1 MGCGSHSVRN
11 DTFGLPLST
20 VSPSSVDPQHSRCYN
35 PVDSTSRSLRCGWA
49 KDVIQLSERPIVLAG
64 DPVLRAKSK
73 KVSSFGPSVQA
84 LVQDM
89 LDSMRAANG
98 LGLAAPQI
106 GVPLRVIVI
115 EMLPETDQEGNEI
128 QPAQLYVYCNPE
140 IIRASG
146 EEEDQEGCL
155 SVPGYVGEIKRATV
169 ITVKGRDASG
179 RKIRTKANGLLARAF
194 QHEIDHLDG
203 ILFVNRVESPDKLHR
218 IEPDEEGSEPTAI

>member
-1 MGCGSHSVRN
+1 M
-11 DTFGLPLST
+11 
-20 VSPSSVDPQHSRCYN
+20 
-35 PVDSTSRSLRCGWA
+35 
-49 KDVIQLSERPIVLAG
+49 
-64 DPVLRAKSK
+64 
-73 KVSSFGPSVQA
+73 
-84 LVQDM
+84 QDM
-89 LDSMRAANG
+89 LDSMRAASG

-115 EMLPETDQEGNEI
+115 EMLPETDQEGYEI

-169 ITVKGRDASG
+169 ITVKGRDTSG

-203 ILFVNRVESPDKLHR
+203 ILFVDRVESPEKLHR